1 MGEAGFEPRQLVV
14 EPRLLPRILCSL
26 CGGKGRGNMQ
36 RQRLWKGLARA
47 MTGETFPQSF
57 GSKVS
62 AYDSLVLLLE
72 NHSVRGGASAGDKAE
87 VGWGQT
93 ERPFWPS

>member
-1 MGEAGFEPRQLVV
+1 
-14 EPRLLPRILCSL
+14 
-26 CGGKGRGNMQ
+26 MQ

-72 NHSVRGGASAGDKAE
+72 NHVFMAGLLEIRQKWVGVRLKGLFGHPEGFGFPPAGREKQSE
-87 VGWGQT
+87 V
-93 ERPFWPS
+93 